1 MQILHFEIYMVH
13 LSQGKLLLT
22 ISWNMTQK
30 SRNAWVW
37 FLLKNVSIILDF
49 ISVYK
54 FPHKLKNYFDQGC
67 IYFDIFRSEKLK
79 VK

>member
-1 MQILHFEIYMVH
+1 
-13 LSQGKLLLT
+13 
-22 ISWNMTQK
+22 MT
-30 SRNAWVW
+30 VL
-37 FLLKNVSIILDF
+37 FLLKNVSVILDF